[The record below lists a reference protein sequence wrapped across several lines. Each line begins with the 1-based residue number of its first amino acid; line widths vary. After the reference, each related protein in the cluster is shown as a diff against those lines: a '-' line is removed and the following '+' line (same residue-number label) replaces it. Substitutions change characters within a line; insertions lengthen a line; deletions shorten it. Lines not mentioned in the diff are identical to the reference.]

1 MTNEGLEQ
9 SLNGLRDLI
18 NQRFEENEKAHSA
31 VLTQAI
37 KTNGRVRSLEKWK
50 YTISGAL
57 IIISIILS
65 VISFKIIIPIEIS
78 GIGIMND
85 IKQVCLNK

>member
-1 MTNEGLEQ
+1 
-9 SLNGLRDLI
+9 
-18 NQRFEENEKAHSA
+18 EENEKAHSA
-31 VLTQAI
+31 VLEQAI